1 MQQRYVE
8 LTEPTLRPDYA
19 GLDDIGS
26 SLIELTVDLNVY
38 RRNLTEIQKFV
49 APSKVIA
56 VLKANAYGFG
66 VAGLIP
72 VLNEFSRISAGV
84 ANADEALYMRTLG
97 YNGKIVLLGY
107 THPKNYYQIIHSGC
121 ELAAY
126 RFDNIP
132 LLAEVTA
139 KLEHRLKLHVKV
151 NTGMNRLG
159 ISVDKLAEF
168 IRTIMQFPQLE
179 VTGLFTHLANAG
191 EPEHRSNIVQ
201 ANRFEQAI
209 RIAEEELGYRPLCHI
224 ANSGALI
231 NFPDLHLDCVRI
243 GALQYGYRPPGDLPE
258 DLDLD
263 VEPCFRLTSEVID
276 VHRVPAGEGVG
287 YGWAYVTERDTN
299 IATVPFGYADGMVRV
314 PESQLQVL
322 IRGKRYP
329 VVGKVA
335 MDYLEV
341 ALGDDEAVAGDEVV
355 LVGGQGDEYIP
366 LEEVAEKA
374 GALTYQLSSSWG
386 HRIRRV
392 YDGNDDSEE

>member
-8 LTEPTLRPDYA
+8 LPDPTLRPDYS

-26 SLIELTVDLNVY
+26 SLIQLTVDLQVY
-38 RRNLTEIQKFV
+38 RRNLIAIQKFV
-49 APSKVIA
+49 APSTVIA

-66 VAGLIP
+66 VAGLVP
-72 VLNEFSRISAGV
+72 VLNEFPKICAGV
-84 ANADEALYMRTLG
+84 ANADEALYLRTLG
-97 YNGKIVLLGY
+97 YGGRIVLLGY

-132 LLAEVTA
+132 QLAAVTG
-139 KLEHRLKLHVKV
+139 KLGHRLKLHVKV

-159 ISVDKLAEF
+159 ISVDRLAEF
-168 IRTIMQFPQLE
+168 IGAIREHPQLE
-179 VTGLFTHLANAG
+179 ITGLFTHLANGG
-191 EPEHRSNIVQ
+191 EPEHRSNILQ
-201 ANRFEQAI
+201 ASRFHQAI
-209 RIAEEELGYRPLCHI
+209 RIVEDELGYRPLCHI

-258 DLDLD
+258 DLDFN
-263 VEPCFRLTSEVID
+263 VQPCFRLTSEIID

-287 YGWAYVTERDTN
+287 YGWAFIPERETN
-299 IATVPFGYADGMVRV
+299 VATVPFGYADGMVRV
-314 PESQLQVL
+314 PESQLHVL
-322 IRGKRYP
+322 INGKRYP

-335 MDYLEV
+335 MDYMEV
-341 ALGDDEAVAGDEVV
+341 ALGDDEAAAGDEVV
-355 LVGGQGDEYIP
+355 LVGGQGDEYIS

-392 YDGNDDSEE
+392 YDGNDSSED